1 MEGQEAWPGSS
12 AAAVAGLERDN
23 LALVHQLS
31 QERQHGREVE
41 AEWARRLDTARQQHR
56 DNLASLAALVAAQ
69 NKVTACSP
77 PYSSILPCQVGRE
90 WRSEMSSLTTKY
102 NTKLRAAQQRNKELR
117 AELAKLQV
125 RPNELSPSYHT

>member
-1 MEGQEAWPGSS
+1 MAR
-12 AAAVAGLERDN
+12 LERDN

-69 NKVTACSP
+69 NKVAAYLPYITA
-77 PYSSILPCQVGRE
+77 L
-90 WRSEMSSLTTKY
+90 
-102 NTKLRAAQQRNKELR
+102 
-117 AELAKLQV
+117 
-125 RPNELSPSYHT
+125 SYHARLGGSGGARCPP